1 MLSEKDEELLS
12 ILRCNSRAS
21 VSDIA
26 RALNLSRTTVQNRI
40 AKLESTQVI
49 KSYGIELGTGYEDQ
63 LVSAHVSLKV
73 KPKLRHNVS
82 SALRKISQISQHY
95 SISGEY
101 DLLAIVQ
108 AGLTDPKWLGYS
120 VEGYAF
126 VALMFWIFCFGM
138 SKYSQ
143 HLERHFHTGHGSR

>member
-1 MLSEKDEELLS
+1 MILSEKDEQLLS

-108 AGLTDPKWLGYS
+108 ANTLAQLSRILDDICSLEG
-120 VEGYAF
+120 VERTNSS
-126 VALMFWIFCFGM
+126 LILETIF
-138 SKYSQ
+138 K
-143 HLERHFHTGHGSR
+143 R

>member
-108 AGLTDPKWLGYS
+108 ANTLAQLSRILDDICSLEG
-120 VEGYAF
+120 VERTNSS
-126 VALMFWIFCFGM
+126 LILETIF
-138 SKYSQ
+138 K
-143 HLERHFHTGHGSR
+143 R

>member
-49 KSYGIELGTGYEDQ
+49 KSYSVELGTGYEDQ

-108 AGLTDPKWLGYS
+108 ANTLAQLSRILDDICSLEG
-120 VEGYAF
+120 VERTNSS
-126 VALMFWIFCFGM
+126 LILETIF
-138 SKYSQ
+138 K
-143 HLERHFHTGHGSR
+143 R

>member
-1 MLSEKDEELLS
+1 MLTEKDEELLS

-82 SALRKISQISQHY
+82 SSLRKISQISQHY

-108 AGLTDPKWLGYS
+108 ANTLAQLSRILDDICSLEG
-120 VEGYAF
+120 VERTNSS
-126 VALMFWIFCFGM
+126 LILETIF
-138 SKYSQ
+138 K
-143 HLERHFHTGHGSR
+143 R

>member
-1 MLSEKDEELLS
+1 MILSEKDEQLLS

-49 KSYGIELGTGYEDQ
+49 KSYGIELGTGYENQ

-108 AGLTDPKWLGYS
+108 ANTLAQLSRILDDICSLEG
-120 VEGYAF
+120 VERTNSS
-126 VALMFWIFCFGM
+126 LILETIF
-138 SKYSQ
+138 K
-143 HLERHFHTGHGSR
+143 R

>member
-82 SALRKISQISQHY
+82 SALRKIPQISQHY

-108 AGLTDPKWLGYS
+108 ANTLAQLSRILDDICSLDG
-120 VEGYAF
+120 VERTNSS
-126 VALMFWIFCFGM
+126 LILETIF
-138 SKYSQ
+138 K
-143 HLERHFHTGHGSR
+143 R